1 MRQVRRCAG
10 IDGGALT
17 SNPPDESAA
26 ADVRPWA
33 AFEFRDYCLLWLAS
47 LGSFATRQLRILVTG
62 VWLFEETGSA
72 EQVGLLGGVQLL
84 MQLPSLLYGGT
95 LADRVDRKRLMAAM
109 EAITFVVITGL
120 ALLALSGQL
129 TPLHIYLATA
139 VTAVSAVLGQP
150 ARVALTPMVVPRTH
164 ILQAVTTNNVMQ
176 QVAAV
181 IAPLLFALVAAT
193 LGLTAAFVA
202 TAIVSGPSVLLPLM
216 IRTNGQPEA
225 TGEQRSMLR
234 ETWEGLRFVRG
245 HALLPGIYAL
255 DVGVTVVT
263 FYRQILPVLAFQ
275 LFGGGATAVGILT
288 ASNSVGAIA
297 GGILVLFL
305 ARYPA
310 KGMLVLYATFIYGAL
325 ILAFGLSTSLIAGT
339 IVIAGLGAAD
349 SVTVTVRQATV
360 QLTTPDQMLGRAS
373 SVQSAAAQTANNV
386 GTLEVGLMSG
396 AVGARTTMLIGGAIA
411 LAATTA
417 IWRAIPAIRDY
428 RYP

>member
-1 MRQVRRCAG
+1 MRQMRRCAG
-10 IDGGALT
+10 IGGDSLT

-26 ADVRPWA
+26 VDVRPWA
-33 AFEFRDYCLLWLAS
+33 AFEFRDYRLLWLAS
-47 LGSFATRQLRILVTG
+47 FGSFATRQLRILVTG

-120 ALLALSGQL
+120 ALLALSDQL

-139 VTAVSAVLGQP
+139 ITAVSAVLGQP

-325 ILAFGLSTSLIAGT
+325 ILVFGLSNSLIAGT